1 MRTATLALFF
11 LIFLFTKYRCEAAT
25 PPAAQPEPLQTTS
38 ATEQRASIVQFIGNT
53 KFSDRDLR
61 TALSDQLASIQAQGL
76 SLPLADDAAYYLSIF
91 YRRHGY
97 PAVDVKYNIKG
108 NRLLLIILEGRYY
121 KLGEIY
127 FQGNTTFKPEELKE
141 YMVGTTRGRLSQFTK
156 ELPFVESDLLT
167 GTSLLQSYYISE
179 GFPQV
184 QIVKMATRP
193 DESRGA
199 IDVIVTIKEGPR
211 FFFGP
216 IRFAKNPGVP
226 MTHFYEQFRALTDQ
240 PKPYSDAEVQNLQR
254 DLVFTFKKEGY
265 YSATVTATPDFA
277 HAQSG
282 RVPIVIDSVPGPQY
296 RFGAVEVHQDPQA
309 KLRPRFLPKRFTSLQ
324 GQIYNPD
331 ELREKYEQLY
341 LTALYDTIDIQEE
354 PQPDHTIK
362 LLVTPREARPKEL
375 GLYGGYD
382 TFDGI
387 ILGGN
392 YTNRN
397 IDGWGHI
404 FSASADYTS
413 RGPDGEISYEDPW
426 LFDTNLDFRAALGL
440 EWKDWPSYSIL
451 KYYGRISFKKTFT
464 RGIES
469 VLFLEAKQAD
479 VNNIQIKPEELVGP
493 NSYQLITLGLSQLF
507 DRRDSPTNPH
517 RGWVLDASASYSQT
531 PSASSSFIRLTGR
544 YSLFIPFGKTLL
556 ALGARIGYISAIQ
569 GQNSVP
575 IDERFFNG
583 GPTTVRSFYER
594 KLGPKDARN
603 NPLGGLARSV
613 FNVEYD
619 VPLFGDLLGAAFV
632 DWGGLGNAPFD
643 DMRLGIGGGIRYN
656 LPIGPLRV
664 DYAINPSP
672 KKFESDGVL
681 SLSFGFAF

>member
-38 ATEQRASIVQFIGNT
+38 ALEQRASIVQFIGNT

-76 SLPLADDAAYYLSIF
+76 TLPLADDAAYYLSIF

-282 RVPIVIDSVPGPQY
+282 RVPIIIDSVPGPQY

-309 KLRPRFLPKRFTSLQ
+309 KLRPGFLPKRFTSLQ

-331 ELREKYEQLY
+331 ELREKYKQLY

-362 LLVTPREARPKEL
+362 LLVTPREARPKEF

-392 YTNRN
+392 YINRN

-451 KYYGRISFKKTFT
+451 KYYGRISFKKIFT

-493 NSYQLITLGLSQLF
+493 NNYQLITVGLTQLF

-517 RGWVLDASASYSQT
+517 RGWVLDGSASYSQT

>member
-1 MRTATLALFF
+1 MRKLLPV
-11 LIFLFTKYRCEAAT
+11 LIFPVFVFARFGCEAAT
-25 PPAAQPEPLQTTS
+25 PPAAPPEQLQPQGAPPEP
-38 ATEQRASIVQFIGNT
+38 ASKVQFIGIT
-53 KFSDRDLR
+53 KFSEKELQ
-61 TALSDQLASIQAQGL
+61 TALSDQLASIQRQGL
-76 SLPLADDAAYYLSIF
+76 TVPVADDAAYYLAVF

-97 PAVDVKYNIKG
+97 PAVDVKYHIKG
-108 NRLLLIILEGRYY
+108 SYLQLAVLEGRYY

-127 FQGNTTFKPEELKE
+127 FEGNTTFKPEELRE
-141 YMVGTTRGRLSQFTK
+141 YMVGTTRARLSQFTK
-156 ELPFVESDLLT
+156 ELPFVESDLVT

-184 QIVKMATRP
+184 QVVKLATRP
-193 DESRGA
+193 DEARDA
-199 IDVIVTIKEGPR
+199 IDATVTIKEGPR

-216 IRFAKNPGVP
+216 IRFVKETGVP
-226 MTHFYEQFRALTDQ
+226 MAHFYEKFRTLTDQ
-240 PKPYSDAEVQNLQR
+240 PKPYSDAEVQSLQR
-254 DLVFTFKKEGY
+254 DLVFIFKKEGH

-282 RVPIVIDSVPGPQY
+282 RVPILIDAVPGPQY

-309 KLRPRFLPKRFTSLQ
+309 KLRPAFLPKRFTSLQ

-331 ELREKYEQLY
+331 ELREKYKRLY
-341 LTALYDTIDIQEE
+341 LTALYDTIDIQE
-354 PQPDHTIK
+354 QPLSDDTIK
-362 LLVTPREARPKEL
+362 LLVTPREAKPKEL
-375 GLYGGYD
+375 GFYGGYD

-387 ILGGN
+387 SLGGN

-404 FSASADYTS
+404 FSAFADYTS
-413 RGPDGEISYEDPW
+413 RGPDGEVSYEDPW
-426 LFDTNLDFRAALGL
+426 LFDSDIDFRAALGL

-451 KYYGRISFKKTFT
+451 EYYGRISFKRTFT

-479 VNNIQIKPEELVGP
+479 VSKIQIKPEDLVGAT
-493 NSYQLITLGLSQLF
+493 SYQLITVGFSQLF

-531 PSASSSFIRLTGR
+531 SDGSSSFIRLTGR
-544 YSLFIPFGKTLL
+544 YSLFVPFGKTLL
-556 ALGARIGYISAIQ
+556 ALGARIGYINAVQ

-583 GPTTVRSFYER
+583 GSTTVRSFYER

-603 NPLGGLARSV
+603 HPLGGLARSV

-619 VPLFGDLLGAAFV
+619 VPLFGDLLGAVFV

-672 KKFESDGVL
+672 QKFESDGVW

>member
-309 KLRPRFLPKRFTSLQ
+309 KLRPGFLPKRFTSLQ

-331 ELREKYEQLY
+331 ELREKYKQLY

-392 YTNRN
+392 YINRN

>member
-1 MRTATLALFF
+1 MRTATLALFL

-25 PPAAQPEPLQTTS
+25 PPAAQPEPLQTGS
-38 ATEQRASIVQFIGNT
+38 ASEQTASVVHFIGNT
-53 KFSDRDLR
+53 KFTERELR
-61 TALSDQLASIQAQGL
+61 TALSDQLASIRSQGL
-76 SLPLADDAAYYLSIF
+76 TVPLADDAAFYLAVF

-97 PAVDVKYNIKG
+97 PAVDVKYNIRG
-108 NRLLLIILEGRYY
+108 HHLLLVILEGRYY

-141 YMVGTTRGRLSQFTK
+141 YMVGTTRARVSQFTK
-156 ELPFVESDLLT
+156 ELPFVESDLVT

-179 GFPQV
+179 GFPRV
-184 QIVKMATRP
+184 QIVKLATRP
-193 DESRGA
+193 DEARGA
-199 IDVIVTIKEGPR
+199 IDATVTIKEGPR

-216 IRFAKNPGVP
+216 IRFTKDPGVP
-226 MTHFYEQFRALTDQ
+226 MTRFYERFRALTDQ

-254 DLVFTFKKEGY
+254 DLVFAFKREGHY
-265 YSATVTATPDFA
+265 AATVTATPDFA
-277 HAQSG
+277 HAQNG
-282 RVPIVIDSVPGPQY
+282 RVPILIDSVPGPQY

-309 KLRPRFLPKRFTSLQ
+309 KLRPAFLPKRFTSLQ
-324 GQIYNPD
+324 GEIYNPD
-331 ELREKYEQLY
+331 ELREKYKQLY

-354 PQPDHTIK
+354 PQPDDTIK
-362 LLVTPREARPKEL
+362 LLVTPREARPKQL
-375 GLYGGYD
+375 GFYGGYD

-392 YTNRN
+392 YINRN
-397 IDGWGHI
+397 FDGWGHI

-413 RGPDGEISYEDPW
+413 RGPEGEVYYEDPW
-426 LFDTNLDFRAALGL
+426 LFDSDIDFRASLGL
-440 EWKDWPSYSIL
+440 EWKDWPSYTIL
-451 KYYGRISFKKTFT
+451 KTYGRISFKKTFT

-479 VNNIQIKPEELVGP
+479 VSNVQIKPEELVGTT
-493 NSYQLITLGLSQLF
+493 SYQLITVGLTQLF

-517 RGWVLDASASYSQT
+517 RGWILGASASFSQT
-531 PSASSSFIRLTGR
+531 PSGSSSFVRLTGR

-556 ALGARIGYISAIQ
+556 ALGARIGYINAVQ

-603 NPLGGLARSV
+603 NPLGGLARSI
-613 FNVEYD
+613 FNVEYN
-619 VPLFGDLLGAAFV
+619 VPIFGDLLGAAFV

-672 KKFESDGVL
+672 KKFESDGVW
-681 SLSFGFAF
+681 SVSFGFAF